1 MTKSTLSASQ
11 VDQLQAFFGE
21 RLKRDVNLG
30 RFTSSRLG
38 GPADNLIS
46 SRDAR
51 QLADDGAFLWEQD
64 IPTFILGA
72 GSNIL
77 ISDAGIRQVVILN
90 RAKAVKFQEHTEHG
104 PMVRAESGASLGLLA
119 RRAVSRGW
127 SGLEWAAG
135 IPGTVGGAVVGN
147 AGAHGGNMA
156 GNLILAEI
164 LHRKEHIV
172 RRVEWAAEDFAFD
185 YRSSRIKGSADDY
198 LVLRADLGLSSSS
211 PKAVRAKMQEFGEH
225 RKQTQ
230 PPGASVGS
238 MFKNPPGD
246 YAGRLIEQAGL
257 KGYRIGDAE
266 ISEVHANF
274 FINRG
279 EASAADV
286 RELIQTAR
294 ERVAEQFGVRLE
306 LEILLIGDWNKDD
319 ADGR

>member
-11 VDQLQAFFGE
+11 VDQLRAFFGE

-38 GPADNLIS
+38 GPADYLIS

-77 ISDAGIRQVVILN
+77 ISDAGIRQVVMLN

-172 RRVEWAAEDFAFD
+172 RRVEWAAKDFAFD
-185 YRSSRIKGSADDY
+185 YRSSRIKGSSDDY

-274 FINRG
+274 FLNRG

-286 RELIQTAR
+286 RELIRTAR